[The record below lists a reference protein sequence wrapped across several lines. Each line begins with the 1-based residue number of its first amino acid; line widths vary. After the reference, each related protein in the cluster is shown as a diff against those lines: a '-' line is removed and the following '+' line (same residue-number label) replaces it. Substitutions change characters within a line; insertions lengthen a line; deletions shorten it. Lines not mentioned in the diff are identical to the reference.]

1 MTIDYQKLAT
11 ALETVADY
19 VDATEG
25 RRLRDKHAALQTRIA
40 SFAERYEE
48 STGEAM
54 PASLHNKLASLD
66 EDALEHVLRI
76 SKTAGG
82 SPESLG
88 DPDTTETK
96 TAGAEED
103 HVDRFTRWILS

>member
-1 MTIDYQKLAT
+1 MTIDYEKIAT

-25 RRLRDKHAALQTRIA
+25 RRLREKQAAQRARVA

-48 STGEAM
+48 STGEAL
-54 PASLHNKLASLD
+54 PASLRSKLASLD
-66 EDALEHVLRI
+66 EEALEHVLRI

-96 TAGAEED
+96 TASEED
-103 HVDRFTRWILS
+103 HRERFTRWILS